1 MSYVMTDFCKVL
13 LEAWVYDTYKFEV
26 EKHVLDSVF
35 SDVDAS
41 VGNVGVDLAS
51 VELPARLT
59 KTGLPSVFCF
69 NVSDFKEVV

>member
-1 MSYVMTDFCKVL
+1 MTDFCKVL

-59 KTGLPSVFCF
+59 KTGLPSVFGF

>member
-1 MSYVMTDFCKVL
+1 MNYVMTKDCMRLVEL
-13 LEAWVYDTYKFEV
+13 WVYDTYKFEV

>member
-1 MSYVMTDFCKVL
+1 MNYVMTKDCMRLVEL
-13 LEAWVYDTYKFEV
+13 WLIDTYKFEV
-26 EKHVLDSVF
+26 EPHVLDSIF

-69 NVSDFKEVV
+69 NVSDFEEVL

>member
-26 EKHVLDSVF
+26 EPHVLDSVF

-41 VGNVGVDLAS
+41 IGNVGVDLAS

-59 KTGLPSVFCF
+59 KTGLPSVFGF